1 MPETVIRD
9 ARPADAEAMASLYN
23 HYVRESIATFETEP
37 VAAVE
42 MARRIQKVKASSLPW
57 RVAETTGGLSGYAY
71 ATRWHDRH
79 AYRFSV
85 ESTVYIDAGVV
96 GQGLGERLYLSLLS
110 QLRHQGLHAV
120 MAVIALPNAAS
131 VALHEKVGFRQS
143 GCLRAV
149 GRKFERWIDVGYWQC
164 FLTDVPEP

>member
-9 ARPADAEAMASLYN
+9 ACLADAEAMAPLYN
-23 HYVRESIATFETEP
+23 HYVHRSIATFETEP

-57 RVAETTGGLSGYAY
+57 RVAETAGELSGYAY

-85 ESTVYIDAGVV
+85 ESTVYIDAGAV

-110 QLRHQGLHAV
+110 QLRHQGLHTV
-120 MAVIALPNAAS
+120 MAVIALPNVAS

-143 GCLRAV
+143 GGLRAV

-164 FLTDVPEP
+164 FLTDAPEP